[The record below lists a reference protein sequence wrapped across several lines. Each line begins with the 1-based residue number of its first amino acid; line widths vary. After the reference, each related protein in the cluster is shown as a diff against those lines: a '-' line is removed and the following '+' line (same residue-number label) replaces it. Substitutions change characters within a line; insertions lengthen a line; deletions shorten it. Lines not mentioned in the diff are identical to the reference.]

1 MEQTTFLDYYRICL
15 TRDGAPRELSATG
28 AIVTY
33 KAVDERTGEPVALKL
48 IPVESV
54 DPAMRE
60 QFDKEVRG
68 AERLNHINVAK
79 VFDFGCEA
87 DHFVYVSECVPGERL
102 DSWVEEHGPMP
113 PEPVLHIAA
122 QVVSALSTVSF
133 HRLRHRAVQ
142 PSNLVIVPGSTP
154 EGDWPFV
161 KLTNL
166 GLAGL
171 KSGRRGDTDS
181 SRGELEPAGGD
192 QREQSFSIAP
202 EFASPEQIQQG
213 TVDFRSEIYSL
224 GATMYFLLTG
234 AAPSAELRRQQLR
247 ILPKALRPLLSQ
259 MLHANPDQRPQDPVA
274 LAEMIHQ
281 CLMKTERR
289 RALAQRF
296 GIPFMTTIPRRADRP
311 RGRLLRR
318 TLAFGAI
325 LLAAAAVAAILL
337 PEPIGRIL
345 HQNNEK
351 KSIGVLV
358 GVPDISPAPGAQDG
372 STATA
377 PTMATSQP
385 ANPAQLVPNQLG
397 TNSTPLT
404 GLSQTPSPGVDQAQT
419 SNPQF
424 VAATTPATS
433 PSASSNTSVSA
444 AENSAQPQDNS
455 SAQAPNAFGVTP
467 ETATA
472 APSTSRNKR
481 KSVASNSKRPRI
493 AQNSRYWQPGV
504 PSGSVRA
511 RVVGATPDGR
521 LIMRLPSGRAVIVTP
536 GSDDEEEFVPR
547 RHRRAFIER
556 DELFAPPPRFAPDY
570 SPYD

>member
-1 MEQTTFLDYYRICL
+1 MERTTFLEYYRICVN
-15 TRDGAPRELSATG
+15 RDGAPRELSTTG
-28 AIVTY
+28 TIVTY
-33 KAVDERTGEPVALKL
+33 KAVDERTSEPVALKL

-60 QFDKEVRG
+60 QFEKEARG

-87 DHFVYVSECVPGERL
+87 DHFVYVSECVTGERL

-161 KLTNL
+161 KLMSL

-171 KSGRRGDTDS
+171 K
-181 SRGELEPAGGD
+181 LEPAGGD

-281 CLMKTERR
+281 CLVKTERR

-358 GVPDISPAPGAQDG
+358 GVPDTSPAPGVQDG

-385 ANPAQLVPNQLG
+385 ANPAQLVPNQPA

-404 GLSQTPSPGVDQAQT
+404 DVNQIPSPGVDQAQT

-424 VAATTPATS
+424 VAATTPANS
-433 PSASSNTSVSA
+433 PSASSNTPTSA

-493 AQNSRYWQPGV
+493 AQNSRSWQPEV

-570 SPYD
+570 FPYD

>member
-1 MEQTTFLDYYRICL
+1 MERTTFLEYYRICVN
-15 TRDGAPRELSATG
+15 RDGAPRELITTG
-28 AIVTY
+28 TIVTY

-48 IPVESV
+48 IPVDSI

-60 QFDKEVRG
+60 QFEKEAHG

-161 KLTNL
+161 KLMNL

-171 KSGRRGDTDS
+171 K
-181 SRGELEPAGGD
+181 LEPAGGD

-234 AAPSAELRRQQLR
+234 AAPSAKLRRQQLR

-281 CLMKTERR
+281 CLLKIERR

-296 GIPFMTTIPRRADRP
+296 GIPFMGTIPRRADRP

-345 HQNNEK
+345 HENNEK

-358 GVPDISPAPGAQDG
+358 GVPDISPAPGSQAG

-404 GLSQTPSPGVDQAQT
+404 DLNQTPSPGVDQAQM
-419 SNPQF
+419 SNTQF
-424 VAATTPATS
+424 VAATTPANS
-433 PSASSNTSVSA
+433 PSASSNTPTSA

-467 ETATA
+467 ETAAA
-472 APSTSRNKR
+472 APSTSRTKR

>member
-1 MEQTTFLDYYRICL
+1 MEQTTFLEYYRICVN
-15 TRDGAPRELSATG
+15 RDGAPRELSTTG
-28 AIVTY
+28 ATVTY

-48 IPVESV
+48 IPVDSI

-60 QFDKEVRG
+60 QFDKEARG

-161 KLTNL
+161 KLMNL

-171 KSGRRGDTDS
+171 K
-181 SRGELEPAGGD
+181 LEPAGGD
-192 QREQSFSIAP
+192 QREQTFSIAP

-296 GIPFMTTIPRRADRP
+296 GIPFMTTIPLRADRP

-358 GVPDISPAPGAQDG
+358 GVPDTSPAPGAQDG

-385 ANPAQLVPNQLG
+385 ANPAQLVPNQPG

-404 GLSQTPSPGVDQAQT
+404 DLNQTPSPGVDRAQT
-419 SNPQF
+419 SNTQF
-424 VAATTPATS
+424 VAATTPANS
-433 PSASSNTSVSA
+433 PSASSSTPTSA

-472 APSTSRNKR
+472 APSTSRTKR

-493 AQNSRYWQPGV
+493 AQNSRYGQPGV

-556 DELFAPPPRFAPDY
+556 DEIFAPPPRFAPDY

>member
-1 MEQTTFLDYYRICL
+1 MERTTFLEYYRICVN
-15 TRDGAPRELSATG
+15 RDGAPRELSTTG
-28 AIVTY
+28 TIVTY

-48 IPVESV
+48 IPVDSV

-60 QFDKEVRG
+60 QFEKEAHG

-87 DHFVYVSECVPGERL
+87 DHFVYVSECVSGERL

-161 KLTNL
+161 KLMNL

-171 KSGRRGDTDS
+171 K
-181 SRGELEPAGGD
+181 LEPAGGD

-289 RALAQRF
+289 REIAQRF
-296 GIPFMTTIPRRADRP
+296 GIPFMATIPRRADRP

-358 GVPDISPAPGAQDG
+358 GVPDTSPAPGAQDG

-385 ANPAQLVPNQLG
+385 ANPAQLVPNQPA

-404 GLSQTPSPGVDQAQT
+404 DLNQTPSPGVDQAQT
-419 SNPQF
+419 SNTQF
-424 VAATTPATS
+424 VAATTPANS
-433 PSASSNTSVSA
+433 PSASSNTPTSA

-467 ETATA
+467 ETAAA

-481 KSVASNSKRPRI
+481 KSVGSNSKRPRI

-556 DELFAPPPRFAPDY
+556 DELFAPPPRFGPDNF
-570 SPYD
+570 PYD

>member
-1 MEQTTFLDYYRICL
+1 
-15 TRDGAPRELSATG
+15 
-28 AIVTY
+28 
-33 KAVDERTGEPVALKL
+33 
-48 IPVESV
+48 
-54 DPAMRE
+54 
-60 QFDKEVRG
+60 
-68 AERLNHINVAK
+68 
-79 VFDFGCEA
+79 
-87 DHFVYVSECVPGERL
+87 
-102 DSWVEEHGPMP
+102 MP

-161 KLTNL
+161 KLMNL

-171 KSGRRGDTDS
+171 K
-181 SRGELEPAGGD
+181 LEPAGGD

-358 GVPDISPAPGAQDG
+358 GVPDTSPAPGAQDG

-404 GLSQTPSPGVDQAQT
+404 DLNQTPSPGVGQTQT

-424 VAATTPATS
+424 VAATTPANS
-433 PSASSNTSVSA
+433 PSASSNTPTSA

-467 ETATA
+467 ETAAA

-481 KSVASNSKRPRI
+481 KSVGSNSKRPRI

>member
-1 MEQTTFLDYYRICL
+1 MERTTFLEYYRICVN
-15 TRDGAPRELSATG
+15 RDGAPRELSTTG
-28 AIVTY
+28 TIVTY

-48 IPVESV
+48 IPVDSV

-60 QFDKEVRG
+60 QFEKEAHG

-87 DHFVYVSECVPGERL
+87 DHFVYVSECVSGERL

-161 KLTNL
+161 KLMNL

-171 KSGRRGDTDS
+171 KREPPEGDD
-181 SRGELEPAGGD
+181 
-192 QREQSFSIAP
+192 REQSFSIAP

-296 GIPFMTTIPRRADRP
+296 GIPFMATIPRRADRP

-358 GVPDISPAPGAQDG
+358 GVPDTSPAPGAQDG

-385 ANPAQLVPNQLG
+385 ANPAQLVPNQPA

-404 GLSQTPSPGVDQAQT
+404 DLNQTPSPGVDQAQT
-419 SNPQF
+419 SNTQF
-424 VAATTPATS
+424 VAATTPANS
-433 PSASSNTSVSA
+433 PSASSNTPTSA

-467 ETATA
+467 ETAAA

-481 KSVASNSKRPRI
+481 KSVGSNSKRPRI
-493 AQNSRYWQPGV
+493 AQNSRYGQPGV

-556 DELFAPPPRFAPDY
+556 DELFAPPPRFGPDNF
-570 SPYD
+570 PYD

>member
-1 MEQTTFLDYYRICL
+1 M
-15 TRDGAPRELSATG
+15 
-28 AIVTY
+28 
-33 KAVDERTGEPVALKL
+33 
-48 IPVESV
+48 
-54 DPAMRE
+54 
-60 QFDKEVRG
+60 
-68 AERLNHINVAK
+68 
-79 VFDFGCEA
+79 
-87 DHFVYVSECVPGERL
+87 
-102 DSWVEEHGPMP
+102 
-113 PEPVLHIAA
+113 
-122 QVVSALSTVSF
+122 
-133 HRLRHRAVQ
+133 
-142 PSNLVIVPGSTP
+142 
-154 EGDWPFV
+154 
-161 KLTNL
+161 NL

-171 KSGRRGDTDS
+171 K
-181 SRGELEPAGGD
+181 LEPAGGD

-281 CLMKTERR
+281 CLVKTERR

-358 GVPDISPAPGAQDG
+358 GVPDTSPAPGVQDG

-385 ANPAQLVPNQLG
+385 ANPAQLVPNQPA

-404 GLSQTPSPGVDQAQT
+404 DLNQIPSPGVDQAQT

-424 VAATTPATS
+424 VAATTPANS
-433 PSASSNTSVSA
+433 PSASSNTPTSA

-481 KSVASNSKRPRI
+481 KSLASNSKRPRI

-504 PSGSVRA
+504 SSGSVRA

-570 SPYD
+570 FPYD

>member
-1 MEQTTFLDYYRICL
+1 MERTTFLEYYRICVN
-15 TRDGAPRELSATG
+15 RDGAPRELGRAGS
-28 AIVTY
+28 IVTY
-33 KAVDERTGEPVALKL
+33 KAVDERTGDTVALKL

-60 QFDKEVRG
+60 QFEKEARG

-79 VFDFGCEA
+79 VLDFGCEEE
-87 DHFVYVSECVPGERL
+87 HFVYVSECVPGERL

-113 PEPVLHIAA
+113 PEAVLHIAA

-171 KSGRRGDTDS
+171 KP
-181 SRGELEPAGGD
+181 EPAGGD
-192 QREQSFSIAP
+192 ERKQSFSIAP

-281 CLMKTERR
+281 CLVKTERR

-358 GVPDISPAPGAQDG
+358 GVPDTSPAPGVQDG

-385 ANPAQLVPNQLG
+385 ANPAQLVPNQPA

-404 GLSQTPSPGVDQAQT
+404 DVNQIPSPGVDQAQT

-424 VAATTPATS
+424 VAATTPANS
-433 PSASSNTSVSA
+433 PSASSNTPTSA

-481 KSVASNSKRPRI
+481 KSLASNSKRPRI

-504 PSGSVRA
+504 SSGSVRA

-570 SPYD
+570 FPYD

>member
-1 MEQTTFLDYYRICL
+1 MERTTFLEYYRICVN
-15 TRDGAPRELSATG
+15 RDGAPRELSTTG
-28 AIVTY
+28 TIVTY

-48 IPVESV
+48 IPVDSV

-60 QFDKEVRG
+60 QFEKEAHG

-87 DHFVYVSECVPGERL
+87 DHFVYVSECVSGERL

-161 KLTNL
+161 KLMNL

-171 KSGRRGDTDS
+171 K
-181 SRGELEPAGGD
+181 LEPAGGD

-289 RALAQRF
+289 RAIAQRF
-296 GIPFMTTIPRRADRP
+296 GIPFMATIPRRADRP

-358 GVPDISPAPGAQDG
+358 GVPDTSPAPGAQDG

-385 ANPAQLVPNQLG
+385 ANPAQLVPNQPA

-404 GLSQTPSPGVDQAQT
+404 DLNQTPSPGVDQAQT
-419 SNPQF
+419 SNTQF
-424 VAATTPATS
+424 VAATTPANS
-433 PSASSNTSVSA
+433 PSASSNTPTSA

-467 ETATA
+467 ETAAA

-481 KSVASNSKRPRI
+481 KSVGSNSKRPRI

-556 DELFAPPPRFAPDY
+556 DELFAPPPRFGPDNF
-570 SPYD
+570 PYD

>member
-1 MEQTTFLDYYRICL
+1 MERTTFLEYYRICVN
-15 TRDGAPRELSATG
+15 RDGAPRELSTTG
-28 AIVTY
+28 AVVTY

-60 QFDKEVRG
+60 QFEKEARG

-87 DHFVYVSECVPGERL
+87 DHFVYVSECVHGERL

-113 PEPVLHIAA
+113 PEAVLHIAA

-171 KSGRRGDTDS
+171 KP
-181 SRGELEPAGGD
+181 EPAGGD
-192 QREQSFSIAP
+192 ERRQSFSIAP

-234 AAPSAELRRQQLR
+234 AAPSAELRRRQLR

-281 CLMKTERR
+281 CLVKTERR

-296 GIPFMTTIPRRADRP
+296 GIPFMATIPRRAERP

-318 TLAFGAI
+318 TLAFGTI
-325 LLAAAAVAAILL
+325 LLAAVAVAAILL

-358 GVPDISPAPGAQDG
+358 GVPDTSPAPGVQDG

-385 ANPAQLVPNQLG
+385 ANPAQLVPNQPA

-404 GLSQTPSPGVDQAQT
+404 DLNQTPSPGVDQAQT
-419 SNPQF
+419 SNTQF

-433 PSASSNTSVSA
+433 PSASSNTPTSA

-493 AQNSRYWQPGV
+493 AQNSRYGQPGV

>member
-1 MEQTTFLDYYRICL
+1 
-15 TRDGAPRELSATG
+15 
-28 AIVTY
+28 
-33 KAVDERTGEPVALKL
+33 
-48 IPVESV
+48 
-54 DPAMRE
+54 
-60 QFDKEVRG
+60 
-68 AERLNHINVAK
+68 
-79 VFDFGCEA
+79 
-87 DHFVYVSECVPGERL
+87 
-102 DSWVEEHGPMP
+102 
-113 PEPVLHIAA
+113 
-122 QVVSALSTVSF
+122 
-133 HRLRHRAVQ
+133 
-142 PSNLVIVPGSTP
+142 
-154 EGDWPFV
+154 
-161 KLTNL
+161 
-166 GLAGL
+166 LAGL
-171 KSGRRGDTDS
+171 KSASRTDS

-192 QREQSFSIAP
+192 DREQSFSIAP

-281 CLMKTERR
+281 CLLKTERR

-296 GIPFMTTIPRRADRP
+296 GIPFMDNNSAKSGPTAGDACCEGHWLLVRFYSRLR
-311 RGRLLRR
+311 RLLQFCCRSQSEESCTRTMRR
-318 TLAFGAI
+318 NPLAF
-325 LLAAAAVAAILL
+325 LSVFQTYH
-337 PEPIGRIL
+337 R
-345 HQNNEK
+345 HQA
-351 KSIGVLV
+351 SQ
-358 GVPDISPAPGAQDG
+358 AG

-404 GLSQTPSPGVDQAQT
+404 DLNQTPSPGVDQTQT
-419 SNPQF
+419 SNTQF
-424 VAATTPATS
+424 VAATTPANS
-433 PSASSNTSVSA
+433 PSASSNTPTSA

-455 SAQAPNAFGVTP
+455 SAQAPNAFGVAP
-467 ETATA
+467 ETAAA

-481 KSVASNSKRPRI
+481 KSVGSNSKRPRI

>member
-1 MEQTTFLDYYRICL
+1 MERTTFLEYYRICVN
-15 TRDGAPRELSATG
+15 RDSAPRELSTTG
-28 AIVTY
+28 TIVTY
-33 KAVDERTGEPVALKL
+33 KAIDERTGDTVALKL

-60 QFDKEVRG
+60 QFEKEARG
-68 AERLNHINVAK
+68 AQRLNHINVAK
-79 VFDFGCEA
+79 VFDFGCEEE
-87 DHFVYVSECVPGERL
+87 HFVYVSECVPGERL

-113 PEPVLHIAA
+113 PEAVLHIAA

-161 KLTNL
+161 KLMNL

-171 KSGRRGDTDS
+171 K
-181 SRGELEPAGGD
+181 LEPAGSD

-234 AAPSAELRRQQLR
+234 AAPSAKLRRQQLR

-281 CLMKTERR
+281 CLVKTERR

-358 GVPDISPAPGAQDG
+358 GVPDTSPAPGVQDG

-385 ANPAQLVPNQLG
+385 ANPAQLVPNQPA

-404 GLSQTPSPGVDQAQT
+404 DVNQIPSPGVDQAQT

-424 VAATTPATS
+424 VAATTPANS
-433 PSASSNTSVSA
+433 PSASSNTPTSA

-472 APSTSRNKR
+472 AASTSRNKR

-493 AQNSRYWQPGV
+493 AQNSRSWQPGV

-556 DELFAPPPRFAPDY
+556 DELFAPPPRFAPAY
-570 SPYD
+570 FPYD

>member
-1 MEQTTFLDYYRICL
+1 MERTTFLEYYRICVN
-15 TRDGAPRELSATG
+15 RDGAPREFSTTG
-28 AIVTY
+28 TIVTY

-60 QFDKEVRG
+60 QFEKEARG

-161 KLTNL
+161 KLMNL

-171 KSGRRGDTDS
+171 K
-181 SRGELEPAGGD
+181 LEPAGGD

-202 EFASPEQIQQG
+202 EFASPERIQQG

-259 MLHANPDQRPQDPVA
+259 MLHANPDQRLQDPVA

-281 CLMKTERR
+281 CLVKTERR

-358 GVPDISPAPGAQDG
+358 GVPDTSPAPGVQDG

-385 ANPAQLVPNQLG
+385 ANPAQLVPNQPA

-404 GLSQTPSPGVDQAQT
+404 DVNQIPSPGVDQAQT

-424 VAATTPATS
+424 VAATTPANA
-433 PSASSNTSVSA
+433 PSASSNTPTSA

-493 AQNSRYWQPGV
+493 AQNSRDWQPGV

-547 RHRRAFIER
+547 RHHRAFIER

-570 SPYD
+570 FPYD

>member
-1 MEQTTFLDYYRICL
+1 MERTTFLEYYRICVN
-15 TRDGAPRELSATG
+15 RDSAPRELSTTG
-28 AIVTY
+28 TIVTY
-33 KAVDERTGEPVALKL
+33 KAVDERTDEPVALKL

-60 QFDKEVRG
+60 QFEKEARG

-87 DHFVYVSECVPGERL
+87 DHFVYVSECVTGERL

-113 PEPVLHIAA
+113 PESVLHIAA

-161 KLTNL
+161 KLMNL

-171 KSGRRGDTDS
+171 K
-181 SRGELEPAGGD
+181 LEPAGSD

-234 AAPSAELRRQQLR
+234 AAPSAKLRRQQLR

-281 CLMKTERR
+281 CLVKTERR

-358 GVPDISPAPGAQDG
+358 GVPDTSPAPGVQDG

-385 ANPAQLVPNQLG
+385 ANPAQLVPNQPA

-404 GLSQTPSPGVDQAQT
+404 DVNQIPSPGVDQAQT

-424 VAATTPATS
+424 VAATTPANS
-433 PSASSNTSVSA
+433 PSASSNTPTSA

-472 APSTSRNKR
+472 AASTSRNKR

-493 AQNSRYWQPGV
+493 AQNSRSWQPGV

-547 RHRRAFIER
+547 RNRRAFIER

-570 SPYD
+570 FPYD